1 MLLAARIRLAG
12 ILRQSMPEGDTDGVG
27 GIDSDVLERIG
38 RRLRGSARFATVEY
52 RPEYAPNAVVAEY
65 DLGYFP
71 AAIERAYL
79 RIRWFET
86 DDFNI
91 HYSEQYRD
99 GNSWECRWDCHPNSH
114 NDREHFHPPP
124 DAMTPGQDMEFE
136 SDWRAVI
143 SEILSELDE
152 RIQSFWE

>member
-1 MLLAARIRLAG
+1 
-12 ILRQSMPEGDTDGVG
+12 MPEGDTDGVG

-38 RRLRGSARFATVEY
+38 RRLRGSTRFEAVEY

>member
-1 MLLAARIRLAG
+1 
-12 ILRQSMPEGDTDGVG
+12 MPEGETGGVG

-38 RRLRGSARFATVEY
+38 RRLRDSARFAAVEY

-71 AAIERAYL
+71 AAIDRAYL
-79 RIRWFET
+79 RVRWFKT
-86 DDFNI
+86 DNFNI
-91 HYSEQYRD
+91 HYSEQYRNGD
-99 GNSWECRWDCHPNSH
+99 SWECRWGRHPNSH

-136 SDWRAVI
+136 SDWRTVI

-152 RIQSFWE
+152 RIQAFWE